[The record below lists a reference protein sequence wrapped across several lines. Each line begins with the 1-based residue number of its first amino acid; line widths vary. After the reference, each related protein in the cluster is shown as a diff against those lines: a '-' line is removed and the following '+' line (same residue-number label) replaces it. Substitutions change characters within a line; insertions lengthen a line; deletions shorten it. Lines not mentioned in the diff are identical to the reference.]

1 MNPVVSTIYTL
12 SYTFAMSERALL
24 AAAVRGDAAV
34 KGVALQWAQN
44 MCRRCDVQVRVAGAE
59 RVDWDKPLVLVSN
72 HQSHYDIP
80 VIMAGLGRAFGFLTK
95 SELFRVPA
103 FGRVLRK
110 LGCVSID
117 RRDQGNARSALA
129 EGARRVR
136 DGAQLVVFPEG
147 TRTSDGTLQP
157 FKKGPFFLIQE
168 AGVAAVPIAISGTFR
183 VLPKHARV
191 VRPGQVSLE
200 VGEPIVIENKTV
212 EARERL
218 RSRMHAV
225 IGEMLAAR
233 R

>member
-1 MNPVVSTIYTL
+1 MYPALTTAFTL
-12 SYTFAMSERALL
+12 SYTFVMSERALL
-24 AAAVRGDAAV
+24 ASAVRGNEAV
-34 KGVALQWAQN
+34 KGTALQWSRT
-44 MCRRCDVQVRVAGAE
+44 MCSRCDVQVHAAGVDRVQ
-59 RVDWDKPLVLVSN
+59 WDRPLVIVSN
-72 HQSHYDIP
+72 HQSHFDIP

-103 FGRVLRK
+103 FGRVLHK

-117 RRDQGNARSALA
+117 RHNKGSARSALL

-147 TRTSDGTLQP
+147 TRTPDGTLQP
-157 FKKGPFFLIQE
+157 FKKGPFYLIQE
-168 AGVAAVPIAISGTFR
+168 ARVAAVPIAVTGTYD
-183 VLPKHARV
+183 VLRKHERV
-191 VRPGQVSLE
+191 VHPGQVWIDVGHPVQVDNESL
-200 VGEPIVIENKTV
+200 

-218 RSRMHAV
+218 RVRMHTV